1 MITVLRNRG
10 MTTQQAFNRAGEM
23 LDGCYQEWIDV
34 KAEFPQGAEV
44 ARFVEGTR
52 TIMLASLHWQ

>member
-1 MITVLRNRG
+1 
-10 MTTQQAFNRAGEM
+10 MTTQQAFDRAGEM
-23 LDGCYQEWIDV
+23 LDESYQEWLNV
-34 KAEFPQGAEV
+34 KAKFPQGLDV